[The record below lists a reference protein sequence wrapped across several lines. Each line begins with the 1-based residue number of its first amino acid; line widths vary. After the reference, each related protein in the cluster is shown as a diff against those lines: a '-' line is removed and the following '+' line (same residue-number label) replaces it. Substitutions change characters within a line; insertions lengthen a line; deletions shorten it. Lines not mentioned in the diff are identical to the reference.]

1 MNNYRSL
8 SESMRSDLVGI
19 RRRVHENPELGFEEF
34 ETAKLIKAELDAL
47 GVSYRSEIARTG
59 IIATIEG
66 SRPGKTLL
74 IRADMDAL
82 PMIEDAD
89 LEFKSKNDGV
99 FHACGH
105 DTHVTCLL
113 GTAKILQQN
122 RDKFG
127 GKVLLVFQP
136 AEEGSKVYDPTGKI
150 AGGALPMVME
160 AGDVLNPD
168 NLDGVLALHIVSG
181 EEPEAQVGKI
191 GVGDGP
197 FTGSADEIFVDI
209 IGKGGHASAPHAA
222 IDPVYI
228 ASQVNVA
235 IQGWLTR
242 YVDPMEP
249 VVITFGKIAGG
260 FRQNIISEKCRMEGT
275 LRTLNEDLRN
285 RIKEKLPELIKGIAQ
300 AFGGDAETVIH
311 TGYPVGVNDKEM
323 NDHVRS
329 STKEMYGEDALVEV
343 SAQLGAEDFYEFGF
357 KNKVPITMFW
367 LGGAN
372 VEKGWV
378 GHNHSNYFAIDE
390 DALPMGTAVLAA
402 SAMSF
407 LS

>member
-1 MNNYRSL
+1 MRADL
-8 SESMRSDLVGI
+8 VSMRRKI
-19 RRRVHENPELGFEEF
+19 HENPELGFQEF
-34 ETAKLIKAELDAL
+34 ETAAFIKAELDKL
-47 GVSYRSEIARTG
+47 GISYRSEIARTG

-89 LEFKSKNDGV
+89 LEFKSKNHGV

-113 GTAKILQQN
+113 GTAKILMEN

-127 GKVLLVFQP
+127 GTVLLVFQP
-136 AEEGSKVYDPTGKI
+136 AEEGSKEYDPTGKI

-181 EEPEAQVGKI
+181 EDDHEHVGKI

-197 FTGSADEIFVDI
+197 FSGSADEIFVDI
-209 IGKGGHASAPHAA
+209 IVKGGHASSPHSAV
-222 IDPVYI
+222 DPVYI
-228 ASQVNVA
+228 ASQVSVA
-235 IQGWLTR
+235 LQGWLTR
-242 YVDPMEP
+242 FVDPMEP
-249 VVITFGKIAGG
+249 VVVTFGKIQGG

-275 LRTLNEDLRN
+275 LRTLNEELRN
-285 RIKEKLPELIKGIAQ
+285 KIKEKMPGFIKGIAQ
-300 AFGGDAETVIH
+300 AYGGDAEVTIL

-323 NDHVRS
+323 NEHVRKV
-329 STKEMYGEDALVEV
+329 TAQMYGTDSLVEV
-343 SAQLGAEDFYEFGF
+343 PAQLGAEDFYEFGF

-378 GHNHSNYFAIDE
+378 GSNHSNYFAIDE
-390 DALPMGTAVLAA
+390 DSLPIGTAVLSAA
-402 SAMSF
+402 AISF